1 MIEFHAGPGNVVKST
16 HTVFSIPPKRQL
28 KEAIPKVVPKRLSKL
43 QQAVRAM
50 ETPAERAARRE
61 SMVIAFKPQSTAT
74 YPSSTPEAR
83 ALDAA
88 KVANLKAG
96 ASL

>member
-1 MIEFHAGPGNVVKST
+1 MTEFHPGTQIAKSR
-16 HTVFSIPPKRQL
+16 FNAFDIPPKRQL

-50 ETPAERAARRE
+50 ETPAERAVRRE
-61 SMVIAFKPQSTAT
+61 SMVIAFKPQSSAT
-74 YPSSTPEAR
+74 FPSPTPEAR

-88 KVANLKAG
+88 KSANLKAG